1 MKEKID
7 IPYSHMCDFDA
18 LYRAHKKARSC
29 KRGKKPVVKFEFDL
43 CFHLQELAHELSSK
57 KYKISG
63 YHRFTVFEPKRRQ
76 IQSLLYRDRV
86 VQHVICD
93 DYIADY
99 FSKRAIYDNA
109 ACRVGKGQVF
119 ALNRVKKFLRSHFN
133 QYGADGY
140 FLKCDILKYFPS
152 LSHEV
157 IKKRFSPCFSDPDM
171 RELFNYIIDSHQ
183 TSTDFLDKY
192 GIPRTHMAD
201 NGYGKIK
208 EFPIIR
214 GVPIGNQTSQI
225 IGMYYLDPIDRLIK
239 EKLHIK
245 YYSRYMDDFLLIHP
259 DKEYLKH
266 CLVEI
271 KKMLENELH
280 LKLNDKTQIAPLKNG
295 IPYLGW
301 HLYLLHDGKILM
313 KVRKSTL
320 KRFKSRVKFI
330 NKYHNTPVI
339 DKYRI
344 SCILNSYR
352 GYLSMGNCFR
362 SYQSIVS
369 KVNTGHLKEHVI
381 DVDKKLLEDD

>member
-1 MKEKID
+1 MKGKIEL
-7 IPYSHMCDFDA
+7 PYSHMYDFDS
-18 LYRAHKKARSC
+18 LYKAHLKARSC
-29 KRGKKPVVKFEFDL
+29 KRCKKPVVKFEFDL
-43 CFHLQELAHELSSK
+43 CFHLRELSHELESK

-93 DYIADY
+93 DYIADF
-99 FSKRAIYDNA
+99 FSKRAIYDNS
-109 ACRVGKGQVF
+109 ACRIGKGQVF
-119 ALNRVKKFLRSHFN
+119 ALNRLKKFLRSHYN
-133 QYGADGY
+133 QFGPNGY

-157 IKKRFSPCFSDPDM
+157 IKKNFSPYFRDSEM
-171 RELFNYIIDSHQ
+171 RDLFNYIIDSHE
-183 TSTDFLDKY
+183 TNPDFLNRY
-192 GIPRTHMAD
+192 GIPRFEMAD

-208 EFPIIR
+208 EFPIKR

-239 EKLHIK
+239 EKLRIK
-245 YYSRYMDDFLLIHP
+245 HYTRYMDDFLLIHP
-259 DKEYLKH
+259 SKEYLQH

-271 KKMLENELH
+271 KNMLEKELK

-301 HLYLLHDGKILM
+301 NLYLRQDGKIIM
-313 KVRKSTL
+313 KVRKTTL

-330 NKYHNTPVI
+330 NKFHNTSVI

-344 SCILNSYR
+344 SCILQSYR
-352 GYLSMGNCFR
+352 GYLRLGNCFR
-362 SYQSIVS
+362 SYQNIVDRV
-369 KVNTGHLKEHVI
+369 KTGTLKERII
-381 DVDKKLLEDD
+381 DVDKRILEE